1 MATQYLLRIYDP
13 DGDIQQIITDPLYL
27 SYTKEVNG
35 PGLLLV
41 DLTATNMAVGTLAL
55 DWQIEV
61 WRRNVEHGIDW
72 YCDFY
77 GFWRGE
83 QRRADQDGAARY
95 TMYCPG
101 QMDLI
106 ARSIIAYPAAVTGR
120 TAFAGNNAESIA
132 KTLVTYNATSAGTTT
147 DGRARTVT
155 TTGISVEGDAS
166 RGNLLDVTC
175 GWRRLLETLQDV
187 ARQGGGDFDLV
198 KTAAAA
204 WEFRW
209 YPNQLGTDRSATL
222 RFALNYG
229 NITNPTLTRNHLP
242 ERTVAI
248 VGGQGQ
254 EASRTIVTRTGANYD
269 ATYNAVETF
278 VDARQQTTTA
288 GLETAGDV
296 ALYNAQT
303 RNDLAFDVIQA
314 PGAYY
319 GLHYFV
325 GDLVTGV
332 YEDVTATKKIN
343 RIAVTVDEDGAET
356 IQVELQDA

>member
-1 MATQYLLRIYDP
+1 MATQYQLRIYNRS
-13 DGDIQQIITDPLYL
+13 GVIQQVITDPLYI
-27 SYTKEVNG
+27 SYSKEVNA
-35 PGLLLV
+35 PGLLVV
-41 DLTATNMAVGTLAL
+41 DLTADNAAIGTLDL

-61 WRRNVEHGIDW
+61 WRRNTDQGIDW
-72 YCDFY
+72 YCDFHA
-77 GFWRGE
+77 FWRGE
-83 QRRADQDGAARY
+83 QRRADADGAARY

-106 ARSIIAYPAAVTGR
+106 ARSIVAYPAAITGR
-120 TAFAGNNAESIA
+120 SVFASNNAESIA
-132 KTLVTYNATSAGTTT
+132 KTLVTYNATSTGTTT

-155 TTGISVEGDAS
+155 TSGVTVEGDAS
-166 RGNLLDVTC
+166 RGNVLDVTC
-175 GWRRLLETLQDV
+175 AWRRLLETLQDI
-187 ARQGGGDFDLV
+187 AKQGGGDFDLV

-209 YPNQLGTDRSATL
+209 YPAQLGTDRSTTL

-229 NITNPTLTRNHLP
+229 NITNPALTRNHMP
-242 ERTVAI
+242 ERTVAV

-254 EASRTIVTRTGANYD
+254 ESSRTMVVRTGANYD

-288 GLETAGDV
+288 GLQVAGDV

-332 YEDVTATKKIN
+332 YEDASATKKIN
-343 RIAVTVDEDGAET
+343 RVTITVDENGAES
-356 IQVELQDA
+356 IQVELQDV